1 MLWRAQVL
9 RANLGEAAMGY
20 IRQLQPRAARRA
32 RFYGVTPAQVV
43 TSTCWGVLLLAWVV
57 QAAVEA
63 LLA

>member
-1 MLWRAQVL
+1 
-9 RANLGEAAMGY
+9 MGD
-20 IRQLQPRAARRA
+20 IRQPRTRGRRHA
-32 RFYGVTPAQVV
+32 QFYGVTPGQVV

>member
-1 MLWRAQVL
+1 
-9 RANLGEAAMGY
+9 MGY
-20 IRQLQPRAARRA
+20 IRQLQTRAARRA